1 MAPVLYSF
9 PMYFR
14 LRKRQRSW
22 LTALVACFML
32 AASQLALAG
41 YACPQM
47 DGMQGMSQAGKL
59 CCHPAHDS
67 SSPLCA
73 KHCHPDAQSNDAHSP
88 VFMALLPAA
97 LSWAPAAQAH
107 PERLLLARIDPG
119 HCTAPPLAIQFC
131 RFRE

>member
-32 AASQLALAG
+32 AASQWALAG

-47 DGMQGMSQAGKL
+47 DAMQGMSQAGKP
-59 CCHPAHDS
+59 CHPANDS
-67 SSPLCA
+67 SAPLCA

-97 LSWAPAAQAH
+97 LGWTPAAQAH

-131 RFRE
+131 RFRK